1 MSCAGYASRT
11 NDDVFLHDECEGDAV
26 PSNDLGNQRRI
37 NEVLSSYWH
46 MQRGERPYP
55 LEQEIDVDHLMEI
68 WDSCFLVRVESHAA
82 ERKYTYLHLGSALVT
97 AYGGTLDDKEICEK
111 LVFPSNMSLV
121 HKFDEVVN
129 RAAPI
134 LDESE
139 FTNSRNVP
147 VRYRSI
153 MLPLGQQDGKVGFII
168 GGMRWKSY

>member
-1 MSCAGYASRT
+1 M
-11 NDDVFLHDECEGDAV
+11 

-46 MQRGERPYP
+46 MQRGDRPFP
-55 LEQEIDVDHLMEI
+55 LEQEIDVDLLMDI
-68 WDSCFLVRVESHAA
+68 WDSCFLVRVDTQTS
-82 ERKYTYLHLGSALVT
+82 ERKYHYLHLGSALVT

-129 RAAPI
+129 KVSPI
-134 LDESE
+134 LDEAE

-147 VRYRSI
+147 VKYRSI
-153 MLPLGQQDGKVGFII
+153 MLPLGLPNGKIGFII
-168 GGMRWKSY
+168 GGMRWKSF

>member
-1 MSCAGYASRT
+1 M
-11 NDDVFLHDECEGDAV
+11 

-46 MQRGERPYP
+46 MQRGARPFP
-55 LEQEIDVDHLMEI
+55 LEQEIDVDPLMDI
-68 WDSCFLVRVESHAA
+68 WDSCFLVRVDTQTS
-82 ERKYTYLHLGSALVT
+82 ERKYHYLHLGSALVT
-97 AYGGTLDDKEICEK
+97 AYGGTLDDQEICEK

-129 RAAPI
+129 KASPI

-147 VRYRSI
+147 VKYRSI
-153 MLPLGQQDGKVGFII
+153 MLPLGLPNGKIGFII
-168 GGMRWKSY
+168 GGMRWKSF